1 MHLLENVYEN
11 IEKFNSSLQSMYNLS
26 ANFVQ
31 YSMFQSYFSYSVSL
45 VSFFLLFYTLSSY
58 NLDCICM
65 WRNAGKRRYK
75 CIFEQERK
83 KERNRKWNEEEEDD
97 DEKTGFEVKMQTIGK
112 VSVDA

>member
-45 VSFFLLFYTLSSY
+45 VSFFCYFTHFQATTWIALVCEEMQAKEDINVFL
-58 NLDCICM
+58 N
-65 WRNAGKRRYK
+65 RN
-75 CIFEQERK
+75 ERK
-83 KERNRKWNEEEEDD
+83 KEIESEMKKKKTMMKKLGLKSRCKRL
-97 DEKTGFEVKMQTIGK
+97 EK
-112 VSVDA
+112 